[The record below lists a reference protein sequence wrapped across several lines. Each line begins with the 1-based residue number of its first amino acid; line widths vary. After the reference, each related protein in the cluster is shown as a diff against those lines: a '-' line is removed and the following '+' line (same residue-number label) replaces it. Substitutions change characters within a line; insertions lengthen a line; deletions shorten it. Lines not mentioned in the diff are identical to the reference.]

1 MNKNN
6 IGKIYKSNVYFLLLM
21 IGSMFVPIA
30 LSYLYYYLGV
40 RDTRLMLF
48 LNHMVL
54 FIIPA
59 FIYLKVTKSNIKET
73 LRLNKLPLED
83 IAIVL
88 VIALLTYPI
97 MGACSNISSLFFNN
111 NIGDFMTSI
120 SDTPIIVM
128 ILLFGVM
135 PAITEEINLRGIM
148 LSGYD
153 NISTFKA
160 SLMVG
165 LFFGIFHLDLQQFLY
180 AAVLGFIMAY
190 VVRVTNSIFS
200 SVIMHFVV
208 NTLSVVIQR
217 IASNFI
223 DMSELANDAANEIN
237 IAEYSMADK
246 IGSIIYSV
254 ILVAFFLFI
263 IFRFIRILEMKNRER
278 KIDLVDCSE
287 NNESIGEEARSI
299 KKEKDRIINIPFILI
314 IIVYIICMALFN

>member
-1 MNKNN
+1 MKKKH

-21 IGSMFVPIA
+21 ISSMFVPIA
-30 LSYLYYYLGV
+30 LSYAYHYLGV
-40 RDTRLMLF
+40 RDTRIMLF

-73 LRLNKLPLED
+73 LRLNKLPLTD
-83 IAIVL
+83 IGIVL
-88 VIALLTYPI
+88 IIAFLTYPI

-111 NIGDFMTSI
+111 NIGEYMTSI
-120 SDTPIIVM
+120 SDTPILVM

-153 NISTFKA
+153 NVSPFKA

-200 SVIMHFVV
+200 SVLIHFVV
-208 NTLSVVIQR
+208 NTSSVIIQR
-217 IASNFI
+217 IVSNFV
-223 DMSELANDAANEIN
+223 DMSEIVNEAANEID
-237 IAEYSMADK
+237 ISEYSIADK
-246 IGSIIYSV
+246 AGAIIYSV
-254 ILVAFFLFI
+254 VIAAFFIFI
-263 IFRFIRILEMKNRER
+263 IFKFIRILEIRNSARQ
-278 KIDLVDCSE
+278 IDMTNLE
-287 NNESIGEEARSI
+287 KHEEVRVI
-299 KKEKDRIINIPFILI
+299 PNEKDKIVNLPLILI
-314 IIVYIICMALFN
+314 LIVYTICMVLFN